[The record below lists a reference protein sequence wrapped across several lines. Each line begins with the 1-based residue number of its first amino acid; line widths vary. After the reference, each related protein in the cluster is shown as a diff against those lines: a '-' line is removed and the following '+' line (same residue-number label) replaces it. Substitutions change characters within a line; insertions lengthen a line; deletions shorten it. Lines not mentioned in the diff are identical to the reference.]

1 MKKQTILVVDDELRV
16 ARLIQANL
24 EAGGYA
30 VSCAYDGSE
39 AVRKAAVENPDLII
53 LDIILPGEFDGY
65 DVCRRIRSFSGVPII
80 MLTAKALE
88 KDKVRGFEAGAD
100 DYLTKPF
107 GSQELLSRVKA
118 VLRRAGGEQQKG
130 LQAQGSASLKC
141 DALEID
147 FVQASVVRSGRKVK
161 LTPTEFRL
169 LSELARYPNQ
179 LISHEDLLTRVW
191 GPEYRD
197 ERDYLRAYIWHLR
210 KKIEEDP
217 SKPKFILSR
226 TGLGYMLK
234 FPLC

>member
-1 MKKQTILVVDDELRV
+1 MKKTTILVVDDELRLV
-16 ARLIQANL
+16 RLVQANL
-24 EAGGYA
+24 EAQGYN
-30 VSCAYDGSE
+30 VLCAYEGRE

-88 KDKVRGFEAGAD
+88 KDKVRGFDAGAD

-118 VLRRAGGEQQKG
+118 VLRRSAGDLQTEG
-130 LQAQGSASLKC
+130 LSSLKC
-141 DALEID
+141 EDLEID
-147 FVQASVVRSGRKVK
+147 FVQASVVRSGRKVE
-161 LTPTEFRL
+161 LTSTEFRL
-169 LSELARYPNQ
+169 LSELAKYPNQ
-179 LISHEDLLTRVW
+179 LLSHEDLLTRVW

-210 KKIEEDP
+210 KKIEKDP
-217 SKPKFILSR
+217 SRPAYILSR
-226 TGLGYMLK
+226 TGLGYMFK
-234 FPLC
+234 CPPS

>member
-1 MKKQTILVVDDELRV
+1 MKKPTILVVDDEP
-16 ARLIQANL
+16 RLVRLVQANL
-24 EAGGYA
+24 EARGYA

-53 LDIILPGEFDGY
+53 LDIVLPGEYDGY
-65 DVCRRIRSFSGVPII
+65 DVCRRIRSFSAVPII

-88 KDKVRGFEAGAD
+88 KDKVCGFEVGAD

-118 VLRRAGGEQQKG
+118 VLRRSGGEQQKE
-130 LQAQGSASLKC
+130 LQTQGRASLKC
-141 DALEID
+141 EALEID
-147 FVQASVVRSGRKVK
+147 FVQASVVRSGRKVE

-169 LSELARYPNQ
+169 LSELAKYPNQ
-179 LISHEDLLTRVW
+179 LLSHQDLLTRVW

-217 SKPKFILSR
+217 SKPEFILSR

-234 FPLC
+234 FPLT

>member
-24 EAGGYA
+24 ESWGYA
-30 VSCAYDGSE
+30 VSCAYDGGE

-118 VLRRAGGEQQKG
+118 VLRRAGGQQKE
-130 LQAQGSASLKC
+130 LQAQDRASLKC
-141 DALEID
+141 EALEID
-147 FVQASVVRSGRKVK
+147 FVQASVVRFGRKVE
-161 LTPTEFRL
+161 LTPIEFRL
-169 LSELARYPNQ
+169 LSELAKYPNQ
-179 LISHEDLLTRVW
+179 LISHQDLLTRVW

-217 SKPKFILSR
+217 SRPEFILSR

-234 FPLC
+234 FPLT